1 MSETKTIKDIKKDNF
16 EWTAEARETSIPVF
30 EVTLPDYVTAF
41 LGLKDGDQVV
51 FSETKDKEDNS
62 MIITKGC

>member
-1 MSETKTIKDIKKDNF
+1 MSETKTIKEIKEDNF
-16 EWTAEARETSIPVF
+16 EWTAEARETSIPTF
-30 EVTLPDYVTAF
+30 EITLPDYVTPF
-41 LGLKDGDQVV
+41 LGLKDGDPVV